1 MLKLMAKKKTK
12 KSPRQIV
19 AVEADSTFLLKI
31 FLYFLLGSLWVR
43 FDVSGGDTLQTV
55 GIPVGLLLGLYFAHH
70 EHFQI
75 DRKIE
80 YVVLLVAMILSYISP
95 IGFVLVI

>member
-1 MLKLMAKKKTK
+1 MATKRKTSKKTTQK
-12 KSPRQIV
+12 TKI
-19 AVEADSTFLLKI
+19 EADSTFVLKI

-43 FDVSGGDTLQTV
+43 FGGSDDSSLQSI
-55 GIPVGLLLGLYFAHH
+55 GIPAGLLVGLYFAKH

-80 YVVLLVAMILSYISP
+80 YVVLLLAMVLSYVAP
-95 IGFVLVI
+95 VGFVLVI

>member
-1 MLKLMAKKKTK
+1 MVKRKTK
-12 KSPRQIV
+12 KA
-19 AVEADSTFLLKI
+19 AVETDSIFLLKI

-43 FDVSGGDTLQTV
+43 FGGSDDQSLQTV
-55 GIPVGLLLGLYFAHH
+55 GLPVGLLIGLYFAKH

-80 YVVLLVAMILSYISP
+80 YVVLLLAMVLSYIAP
-95 IGFVLVI
+95 VGFVLVI